1 VAEPIQGAPEP
12 TGAPERNGTP
22 ERVDLHTHSRC
33 SDGTLAPTA
42 LVELA
47 AGRGVRM
54 LALTDHDSI
63 AGCEEA
69 AAACRAHGIH
79 FVPGVELS
87 CRWRERVI
95 HVVGLGIDARQP
107 RLRIH
112 CEQVGRLRRERI
124 ERIALQLNALGLPGP
139 DLAAA
144 ALAAPSPTRTHL
156 ARALYAQGFATSI
169 AQAFEHYLRREP
181 PEHGAT
187 PWPELQAA
195 VQCIVQAG
203 GLAVLAHPH
212 RYGLSAGGSRE
223 LAGQFKTAGG
233 AGIEVS
239 LAGMGPADS
248 ERAASLARR
257 FTLAGS
263 IGSDFHEPGLPW
275 RPLGRSDKL
284 PEAVTPVTTCLGP

>member
-1 VAEPIQGAPEP
+1 VAAGPVQGAS
-12 TGAPERNGTP
+12 ERNGTP
-22 ERVDLHTHSRC
+22 ERIDLHTHSCC
-33 SDGTLAPTA
+33 SDGTLAPA
-42 LVELA
+42 ELVELA

-54 LALTDHDSI
+54 LALTDHDCI
-63 AGCEEA
+63 AGCEAA
-69 AAACRAHGIH
+69 AAACHARDIH

-95 HVVGLGIDARQP
+95 HVVGLGIDTRQP
-107 RLRIH
+107 QLRAH
-112 CEQVGRLRRERI
+112 CEQIGRLRRERI
-124 ERIALQLNALGLPGP
+124 GCIASQLSATGLPGQH
-139 DLAAA
+139 LAAA

-156 ARALYAQGFATSI
+156 ARALYAQGFATSV
-169 AQAFEHYLRREP
+169 AQAFERYLRRER
-181 PEHGAT
+181 PEHGTT
-187 PWPELQAA
+187 PWPELPAA

-223 LAGQFKTAGG
+223 LAGQFKAAGG

-239 LAGMGPADS
+239 LAGMGPADG

-275 RPLGRSDKL
+275 RPLGRFAKL
-284 PEAVTPVTTCLGP
+284 PEAVVPITARLGLGP